1 MRRLDERLQDIWY
14 GGRKPGLVLR
24 MLSAIYA
31 SVVRVRRAAYRRGL
45 LAVRHVG
52 VPVIVVGNVTV
63 GGSGKTPL
71 VIALVEY
78 LRGQGWSPGVVSRGF
93 GRRSRGQR
101 EVHPDTSPDEGGD
114 EPVLIARRCRV
125 HVVVDADRVAAA
137 ERAQALGCDIVVTDD
152 GLQHYRLYRDLEI
165 IVVDADRSYGNGK
178 VLPAG
183 PLREPSP
190 RHPGG
195 MSSSAIACMQI
206 TNGIDGQTGSLD
218 GGIEWH
224 FVLVGDTLAG
234 VDGQTRPLQAMRGQR
249 VHAIAGIGN
258 PRRFFDHLRL
268 AGLQPVEHAFA
279 DHYRYAIEDLLFPE
293 KLPIVMTEKD
303 WVKCSAFA
311 PPDSWCLPVRADCSE
326 EFFESVTRVLVTVPV
341 GHG

>member
-1 MRRLDERLQDIWY
+1 MKRLEERLQGIWY

-24 MLSAIYA
+24 VLSAIYGA
-31 SVVRVRRAAYRRGL
+31 VVRVRRAAYRRGWL
-45 LAVRHVG
+45 SVSRVA

-78 LRGQGWSPGVVSRGF
+78 LRGQGWSPGVVSRGY
-93 GRRSRGQR
+93 GRLSRGQR
-101 EVHPDTSPDEGGD
+101 DVHPDTAPDEGGD
-114 EPVLIARRCRV
+114 EPLLISRRCGV
-125 HVVVDADRVAAA
+125 PVVVDTDRVAAA

-165 IVVDADRSYGNGK
+165 IVIDADRRYGNGK

-183 PLREPSP
+183 PLRESSP

-195 MSSSAIACMQI
+195 MSSIPCMQI
-206 TNGIDGQTGSLD
+206 TNGIDGQTDSLED
-218 GGIEWH
+218 GIEWH

-234 VDGQTRPLQAMRGQR
+234 VDRLTQPLQALRGQR
-249 VHAIAGIGN
+249 VHAVAGIGN
-258 PRRFFDHLRL
+258 PRRFFDHLRSE
-268 AGLQPVEHAFA
+268 GLQTVEHAFA
-279 DHYRYAIEDLLFPE
+279 DHYRYAMEDLQFPE

-303 WVKCSAFA
+303 WVKCAAFA
-311 PPDSWCLPVRADCSE
+311 PPDSWCLPVRADCRE
-326 EFFESVTRVLVTVPV
+326 EFFKCLTKVLVTAPV

>member
-1 MRRLDERLQDIWY
+1 MKRLEERLQDIWY

-24 MLSAIYA
+24 VLSAIYGA
-31 SVVRVRRAAYRRGL
+31 VGRMRRAAYRRGWL
-45 LAVRHVG
+45 SVSRVA

-78 LRGQGWSPGVVSRGF
+78 LREQGWSPGVVSRGY

-101 EVHPDTSPDEGGD
+101 DVRPNTSPDECGD
-114 EPVLIARRCRV
+114 EPLLIARRCDV
-125 HVVVDADRVAAA
+125 PVVVDTDRVAAA
-137 ERAQALGCDIVVTDD
+137 ERAQALGCDIVVSDD

-165 IVVDADRSYGNGK
+165 VVIDADRRYGNAK

-183 PLREPSP
+183 PLREPLP

-195 MSSSAIACMQI
+195 TSSIPRMQI
-206 TNGIDGQTGSLD
+206 TNGIDGQTDSLE
-218 GGIEWH
+218 GGIEWY

-234 VDGQTRPLQAMRGQR
+234 VDGRTQPLQALRGQR
-249 VHAIAGIGN
+249 VHAVAGIGN
-258 PRRFFDHLRL
+258 PRRFFDHLRSE
-268 AGLQPVEHAFA
+268 GLQPVEHAFA
-279 DHYRYAIEDLLFPE
+279 DHYRYAMEDLRFPE

-303 WVKCSAFA
+303 WVKCAAFA
-311 PPDSWCLPVRADCSE
+311 PPDSWCLPVRADCGE
-326 EFFESVTRVLVTVPV
+326 EFFKCLTKALVTVPV